1 MPLFDQ
7 FGQPI
12 QAAKPRFK
20 KKARPKNIP
29 RKRRPS
35 ELGALHRQA
44 VRDVTVTLLARHNVN
59 GMTYGP
65 GQVTVKR
72 DLADALNEAERNA
85 RQADENFAGTKAV
98 VANMSSDT
106 DQKTSGSQ
114 PSRFLISTS
123 CPSSWATSSTTRSY

>member
-29 RKRRPS
+29 RKRRPF

-85 RQADENFAGTKAV
+85 RQADENFAGTRAMV
-98 VANMSSDT
+98 VGPGRQGGFVTRRVAPEYFDAALANAIPLG
-106 DQKTSGSQ
+106 Q
-114 PSRFLISTS
+114 IS
-123 CPSSWATSSTTRSY
+123 A